1 MEYEFLILD
10 KQHPDSGKR
19 IFLEGER
26 LTCDEAA
33 KKLIKALYPKLN
45 PVEIDLKL
53 RSSTEEFDTTRSL
66 FSYKL
71 RSDVRECS
79 LIYSCLGN
87 IPKPIFRSLLALRA
101 SWVSISFCRFRL
113 PLCIL

>member
-10 KQHPDSGKR
+10 RSHPDVGKR

-33 KKLIKALYPKLN
+33 KKLVKALFPKLN
-45 PVEIDLKL
+45 SAEIDLKI
-53 RSSTEEFDTTRSL
+53 RSSSDEFEAGRSL

-71 RSDVRECS
+71 RSEVC
-79 LIYSCLGN
+79 N
-87 IPKPIFRSLLALRA
+87 
-101 SWVSISFCRFRL
+101 
-113 PLCIL
+113 